1 MLVYQRIHFH
11 HGFQMEN
18 QKKCGDRPVESAS
31 LSGVVP
37 LETSEASGFS
47 EPPVVM
53 TDGDGLVDWVYHIPG
68 LVTVYI
74 TMVNIQKTME
84 RSTIL

>member
-1 MLVYQRIHFH
+1 MLVYQRVHFH

-18 QKKCGDRPVESAS
+18 QKNVGTYQSSPQAS

-47 EPPVVM
+47 EPPVR
-53 TDGDGLVDWVYHIPG
+53 GW
-68 LVTVYI
+68 
-74 TMVNIQKTME
+74 
-84 RSTIL
+84 